1 MLRNSLCFAVLLC
14 GTGIM
19 LGQVPA
25 PGAVAS
31 SVPTVIRVSGSIRDL
46 DGNELSGFQS
56 LIFALYQNQQG
67 GNSIWTETHILTLDS
82 QGRYTVFLGSV
93 SLGGVPPELFSSGGT
108 QWIGVTPDDGTERP
122 RFAITTVPYAF
133 KAAEA
138 DTLGGKRAEE
148 FVSVQQLTA
157 LLGNGTG
164 NMSMT
169 LPPASELG
177 SGVTGATATEGEDV
191 STYLL
196 QKPLGNTVA
205 MSRTTMPWGVAAGSE
220 LVSSGLRHPPVYQLK
235 AVFDVRDYGV
245 TCSGTIDDTTA
256 MQSALTAA
264 CNPGGRGKTLIL
276 PNSCAVK
283 LTSTLNVTKCSGIT
297 LDGGQS
303 QGQATIG
310 AAGGAGSANAALLWY
325 GPVGGTV
332 LEINQTRDSLFK
344 NFTVFTN
351 ASSYTVPG
359 ANTGILIDEI
369 APVANIVTNNDF
381 EDIQV
386 YNGGARNPNFI
397 GIDICPT
404 APGNCEA
411 QNFTRVTMGCGGGG
425 PTSTSNGTG
434 IKYAGGE
441 PYYAFLHWYESTGC
455 SKAID
460 VEAANILDIDG
471 GLASGN
477 YTDLFLNAGRNIS
490 YRHNR
495 SENAIAQIV
504 IGNPS
509 YSGAHDLTVEE
520 NVFSGLT
527 NNTTTISYPYSDTG
541 GILRII
547 KNDWDQNSTVTPFG
561 PTGSGIFVGWYD
573 SQDNNYPS
581 TTLCPVFP
589 SAVRHSSLMDQS
601 FNMPACAK

>member
-1 MLRNSLCFAVLLC
+1 MLHNSLCLVLLLC
-14 GTGIM
+14 SARIM
-19 LGQVPA
+19 SGQA
-25 PGAVAS
+25 TASGNGAS
-31 SVPTVIRVSGSIRDL
+31 PVPTVIKFSSTIRDL
-46 DGNELSGFQS
+46 DGRELFGPQS
-56 LIFALYQNQQG
+56 LTFALYQIQEG
-67 GNSIWTETHILTLDS
+67 GSSIWIETETVTLDS
-82 QGRYTVFLGSV
+82 HGRYTALLGST
-93 SLGGVPPELFSSGGT
+93 SLGGIPPALFASGET
-108 QWIGVTPDDGTERP
+108 QWIGVTPDDGIERP
-122 RFAITTVPYAF
+122 RVPITTVPYAF

-138 DTLGGKRAEE
+138 DTLGGKKPEE
-148 FVSVQQLTA
+148 FVSVQQLTT

-164 NMSMT
+164 NTSVT
-169 LPPASELG
+169 IPVVSGPGTGIAGTSDAGIQNVNVDLLHRFPPSVSAK
-177 SGVTGATATEGEDV
+177 SGF
-191 STYLL
+191 
-196 QKPLGNTVA
+196 
-205 MSRTTMPWGVAAGSE
+205 PWGVAVGSE
-220 LVSSGLRHPPVYQLK
+220 LVSNGVSDPPIYQTKPALN
-235 AVFDVRDYGV
+235 ARDYGV
-245 TCSGTIDDTTA
+245 TCSGTTDDTTA
-256 MQSALTAA
+256 LQSALTAA
-264 CNPGGRGKTLIL
+264 CNLGGRGKTLIL
-276 PNSCAVK
+276 PNSCAVR
-283 LTSTLNVTKCSGIT
+283 LTSTVSVTKCSGVT

-332 LEINQTRDSLFK
+332 LEINQTRDSIFK

-351 ASSYTVPG
+351 ASSYTAPG
-359 ANTGILIDEI
+359 ANIGVLIDEI
-369 APVANIVTNNDF
+369 GPVGNIVTNNDF

-386 YNGGARNPNFI
+386 YNGGGRNPSFI
-397 GIDICPT
+397 GIDICPS

-441 PYYAFLHWYESTGC
+441 PYYAFLRWYESTGC

-520 NVFSGLT
+520 NAFSGLT
-527 NNTTTISYPYSDTG
+527 NHTTTISYPFSDTG

-561 PTGSGIFVGWYD
+561 PTGSGVFVGWYD
-573 SQDNNYPS
+573 SQDNNYPN
-581 TTLCPVFP
+581 TILCPVVP
-589 SAVRHSSLMDQS
+589 SAVMHSSLLDQS
-601 FNMPACAK
+601 FNIPACAK